1 MSRSWD
7 LRGHSSGSR
16 ADPARLPIPTPAA
29 SRRQTDPFP
38 TAARLTAAA
47 TGAADRRHTRRSEAE
62 RTAAAAPTRRAGPG
76 DPGADPPARPAR
88 GRSRSPPPP
97 RWHWRPRS
105 PPGRCWP
112 PTAEARGTARYRPA
126 LPPGAAPRLA
136 TPRPSAYPVLGLEVP
151 HAMRTQRPSAPV
163 HQHPARRRHAHRL
176 PHSGSSAVCLRRP
189 ACACG
194 LPAGR
199 GGRGAG
205 APGRRGWGAGER
217 QVLPLPT
224 REEESRCPCPAPAW
238 PRGLRWC
245 RRETFTS
252 GNPPPAAPPGPQRLR
267 WLGAKAGGDVP
278 VLGGRAPTVPAA
290 GKSGCTAPC
299 HPGTLPGLIN

>member
-29 SRRQTDPFP
+29 SRRLTDPFP
-38 TAARLTAAA
+38 TAARLTADA
-47 TGAADRRHTRRSEAE
+47 TGAADRRHTRRSEAG

-76 DPGADPPARPAR
+76 DPAADPPARPAR

-112 PTAEARGTARYRPA
+112 PTAGARGTARYRPA
-126 LPPGAAPRLA
+126 LPPGGAPRLA

-163 HQHPARRRHAHRL
+163 HQHPARRRHAPCL

-194 LPAGR
+194 LPAGGAAEGR
-199 GGRGAG
+199 ARPAGGGAGRGKGRACRCLPGRKSPGASAQSQPGPEGAGGAAARLLPQEIPRPQLPRAPSAWAGSERKPAAMCRCWAGGRPLCLLRAK
-205 APGRRGWGAGER
+205 AAARRPA
-217 QVLPLPT
+217 T
-224 REEESRCPCPAPAW
+224 REHC
-238 PRGLRWC
+238 RG
-245 RRETFTS
+245 
-252 GNPPPAAPPGPQRLR
+252 
-267 WLGAKAGGDVP
+267 
-278 VLGGRAPTVPAA
+278 
-290 GKSGCTAPC
+290 
-299 HPGTLPGLIN
+299 